1 MSKNQYIIYLQYLG
15 FRYHGFQK
23 QTNAKTVQEMLDKT
37 LNHVLA
43 GVKFKTIPSSR
54 TDSMVSANKLS
65 LLFVVHEEIDINKT
79 FKQLNEHLPNDIRV
93 LDLFKHDKKIDI
105 IGDVTEKTYHYYF
118 CYGEKMNPMAAP
130 YFTNI
135 VEKLDIN
142 LMQKGAECFRG
153 SKNYRHYCYLGGEDK
168 DYQRELMQVEL
179 IPNEI
184 IKGTI
189 FPNESYVL
197 IVRGK
202 GFLRHQIRLMMGAL
216 FNLGLGKI
224 TLDDLAASLK
234 ENYQGDKVNYIAPAS
249 GLILYDM
256 ELKL

>member
-1 MSKNQYIIYLQYLG
+1 MSKNQFVLFIQYLG

-37 LNHVLA
+37 LNHVLD
-43 GVKFKTIPSSR
+43 GVKFKTVPSSR

-65 LLFVVHEEIDINKT
+65 LLLVIHDEIDEVKVLA
-79 FKQLNEHLPNDIRV
+79 KLNEHLPNDIKA
-93 LDLFKHDKKIDI
+93 LQLIKHKEKIDI

-118 CYGEKMNPMAAP
+118 CHGEKMNPMAAP

-135 VEKLDIN
+135 IDNLDIE
-142 LMQKGAECFRG
+142 LMQKGAKLFEGER
-153 SKNYRHYCYLGGEDK
+153 NYRHFCYLGGDDK
-168 DYQRELMQVEL
+168 NYQRELKEVQLVPNTL
-179 IPNEI
+179 IT
-184 IKGTI
+184 GSI
-189 FPNESYVL
+189 FPKESFVF

-216 FNLGLGKI
+216 FNLGMGKI
-224 TLDDLAASLK
+224 SLNDLERSLE
-234 ENYQGDKVNYIAPAS
+234 ENYQGEKVNYIAPAS

-256 ELKL
+256 KIDL